1 MRYLRLIFC
10 QNLHYINMT
19 KDKYCILNGH
29 LISVYEPSV
38 AFNNRAFRYGD
49 ALFETIRFCNNKIMF
64 LRDHISRLKIGM
76 TVLRMNLPAEFNQE
90 NMNTFIIQL
99 LKHNT
104 HAPNARI
111 RLTVFRNE
119 GGYYVPETN
128 DISFLIES
136 EELPHVYEL
145 NQRGLW
151 VDIYSDIKK
160 PVNKLSNIKS
170 ANALIYVMA
179 GLAKQSMKLDDC
191 FLINEFG
198 NICESISANI
208 FIVKNGT
215 ISTNPLSEGCVA
227 GIMRLQILTL
237 ASQYKIL
244 SFENI
249 ITINSL
255 LNADEIF
262 LSSSIKGVE
271 WVGQFKQKYYTN
283 KMAQFFIDKLN
294 QSALQ

>member
-1 MRYLRLIFC
+1 MA
-10 QNLHYINMT
+10 

-29 LISVYEPSV
+29 LISIYEPSI
-38 AFNNRAFRYGD
+38 AFSNRAFRYGD

-64 LRDHISRLKIGM
+64 LRDHVARLKIGM
-76 TVLRMNLPAEFNQE
+76 TVLRMNLPAEFNHE
-90 NMNTFIIQL
+90 NLSELIIQL

-136 EELPHVYEL
+136 EELPGVYEL
-145 NQRGLW
+145 NHKGLW
-151 VDIYSDIKK
+151 VDIYGDIKK
-160 PVNKLSNIKS
+160 PINKLSNIKS

-191 FLINEFG
+191 FLINDAG
-198 NICESISANI
+198 NIVESISANV
-208 FIVKNGT
+208 FVVKNGT
-215 ISTNPLSEGCVA
+215 LYTSPLTEGCVD
-227 GIMRLQILTL
+227 GIMRKQIMSLATQNKILT
-237 ASQYKIL
+237 
-244 SFENI
+244 FESPLTNY
-249 ITINSL
+249 TLMNG
-255 LNADEIF
+255 DEVF
-262 LSSSIKGVE
+262 LTSSIKGIQ
-271 WVGQFKQKYYTN
+271 WVGQFKQKYYVN

-294 QSALQ
+294 QLTY